1 MGLYFWS
8 KKVKKAKN
16 FLGQKIPRIILF
28 ILLDTFCMILTG
40 MFSLWIRFSDSN
52 TIPPQY
58 ALHLVR
64 MLPLSLALMFAIYGL
79 LGLYTSV
86 WQYAS
91 IPELINIIIGTATV
105 DLFSFGLQGIINA
118 NLPRGYFLI
127 HFIWMIAAVCFTRY
141 AYRLSRYIIR
151 GVDFNNEKT
160 RTMIVG
166 AGDAARMLIDE
177 VTRNKYFKNRI
188 VCLIDDSKTKKGA
201 KINGIPIVGTRK
213 DIEEAVY
220 RYNIKE
226 IIIAIPSASK
236 EEIAKIVKECQKTDC
251 EIKILPSIVAT
262 MDQKSGSF
270 IQNIRP
276 ISYED
281 FLGRDQIVVN
291 NDEITG
297 SLTDKVILVT
307 GGGGSIG
314 SELCRQI
321 AKANPKTLIIFDIY
335 ENNAYDIQQE
345 LLRNYPELNLKT
357 IIGSVRDYDRLEKVF
372 QEYQPEIVFHAAA
385 HKHVPLMEVSPNEAI
400 KNNCLGTLNTV
411 KLADKYQAKK
421 FVLIS
426 TDKAV
431 RPTNIM
437 GASKRICE
445 MIIQSYA
452 KISKHTSFVAVR
464 FGNVLGSNGSVIPL
478 FLKQIES
485 GGPVTVTHKDITRYF
500 MTIPEAVS
508 LVLQASVYAEGGE
521 IFVLDMGK
529 PVKIYD
535 LAKQIIRYKGFE
547 PGRDIEIKIT
557 GLRPGEKLYE
567 EMLME
572 EEGLKETPNKLIH
585 IGKPLA
591 IKDSFLED
599 LEQLIAI
606 SQQNGPD
613 IKKYTAKIVKTYK
626 PAKEDE

>member
-1 MGLYFWS
+1 M
-8 KKVKKAKN
+8 KKAKN
-16 FLGQKIPRIILF
+16 FLGKRIPRIILF
-28 ILLDTFCMILTG
+28 VLLDI
-40 MFSLWIRFSDSN
+40 FSLFLTSC
-52 TIPPQY
+52 
-58 ALHLVR
+58 
-64 MLPLSLALMFAIYGL
+64 LALWVRFDLSEIPQKYMLDLLKSIPLDIILMGIIYAA

-91 IPELINIIIGTATV
+91 IPELINIIIGTLAL
-105 DLFSFGLQGIINA
+105 DLFSFGLQGIIGI
-118 NLPRGYFLI
+118 NLPRTFFVI
-127 HFIWMIAAVCFTRY
+127 HCVWMIAFVCFTRY
-141 AYRLSRYIIR
+141 AYRLSRYIIK

-160 RTMIVG
+160 RTMVIG
-166 AGDAARMLIDE
+166 AGDAARLLIDE
-177 VTRNKYFKNRI
+177 VARNQYFQNKI
-188 VCLIDDSKTKKGA
+188 VCLIDDSRNKKGA
-201 KINGIPIVGTRK
+201 KIHNIPVVGTRK
-213 DIEEAVY
+213 DIEEMAY
-220 RYNIKE
+220 KYNVKE
-226 IIIAIPSASK
+226 IIIAIPSAGK
-236 EEIAKIVKECQKTDC
+236 EEISKIVKECQKTDC
-251 EIKILPSIVAT
+251 QVKILPSIVAE
-262 MDQKSGSF
+262 MDSKSGSF

-291 NDEITG
+291 NEEITE
-297 SLTDKVILVT
+297 SLTGKTILVT

-321 AKANPKTLIIFDIY
+321 AKAKPELLIIFDIY

-345 LLRNYPELNLKT
+345 LLRNYPDLNLKA
-357 IIGSVRDYDRLEKVF
+357 IIGSVRDYKRLEKVF
-372 QEYQPEIVFHAAA
+372 QEFQIDTVFHAAA

-411 KLADKYQAKK
+411 KLADKYHVKK

-445 MIIQSYA
+445 MIVQSYN
-452 KISKHTSFVAVR
+452 KISKTDYVAVR

-478 FLKQIES
+478 FLKQIEA

-508 LVLQASVYAEGGE
+508 LVLQASVYASGGE

-529 PVKIYD
+529 PVKIYE

-606 SQQNGPD
+606 AQQNGPD
-613 IKKYTAKIVKTYK
+613 IKKYTANIVTTYK
-626 PAKEDE
+626 PAKEQK

>member
-1 MGLYFWS
+1 M
-8 KKVKKAKN
+8 KKAKL
-16 FLGQKIPRIILF
+16 FLDKRIPRIILF
-28 ILLDTFCMILTG
+28 ILLDIFSLLMTAYL
-40 MFSLWIRFSDSN
+40 SLWIRFDFDQ
-52 TIPPQY
+52 IPQQY
-58 ALHLVR
+58 AQSILR
-64 MLPLSLALMFAIYGL
+64 ALPLDIVLMLAIYSA

-91 IPELINIIIGTATV
+91 IPELINIVIGTLAL
-105 DLFSFGLQGIINA
+105 DLFSFGLQGIQGIS
-118 NLPRGYFLI
+118 LPRTFFVI
-127 HFIWMIAAVCFTRY
+127 QCIWMIAFVCATRY
-141 AYRLSRYIIR
+141 AYRLSRYLIK
-151 GVDFNNEKT
+151 GVDFNNEKI
-160 RTMIVG
+160 RTMVIG
-166 AGDAARMLIDE
+166 AGDAARLLIDE
-177 VTRNKYFKNRI
+177 VARSRYLKNHI
-188 VCLIDDSKTKKGA
+188 VCLIDDSKNKKGA
-201 KINGIPIVGTRK
+201 KIHNIPIVGTRK
-213 DIEEAVY
+213 DIEEMVY
-220 RYNIKE
+220 RYNVKE
-226 IIIAIPSASK
+226 IIIAIPSAGK
-236 EEIAKIVKECQKTDC
+236 EEIGKIVKECQKTICD
-251 EIKILPSIVAT
+251 IKILPSIVAT

-270 IQNIRP
+270 IQNLRP

-291 NDEITG
+291 NEEITD
-297 SLTDKVILVT
+297 SLTGKTILVT

-345 LLRNYPELNLKT
+345 LLRKYPELNLKV
-357 IIGSVRDYDRLEKVF
+357 IIGSVRDYARLEKVF
-372 QEYQPEIVFHAAA
+372 QEYQPEIIFHAAA

-411 KLADKYQAKK
+411 KLADKYKAKK

-445 MIIQSYA
+445 MIIQSYNQ
-452 KISKHTSFVAVR
+452 ISKTDYVAVR

-478 FLKQIES
+478 FLKQIEA

-508 LVLQASVYAEGGE
+508 LVLQASVYADGGE

-529 PVKIYD
+529 PVRIYD

-585 IGKPLA
+585 IGQPLA
-591 IKDSFLED
+591 IKDSFLKD
-599 LEQLIAI
+599 LDQLIDTA
-606 SQQNGPD
+606 QKNGPD
-613 IKKYTAKIVKTYK
+613 IKKYTAKIVTTYK
-626 PAKEDE
+626 PAKEEK

>member
-1 MGLYFWS
+1 M
-8 KKVKKAKN
+8 KKAKK
-16 FLGQKIPRIILF
+16 FLGRKIPRIVLF
-28 ILLDTFCMILTG
+28 VLLDIFS
-40 MFSLWIRFSDSN
+40 MFITMYFATWIRFDMGQIPSEYVAN
-52 TIPPQY
+52 TLKIIP
-58 ALHLVR
+58 LE
-64 MLPLSLALMFAIYGL
+64 LALMFGTYAL

-86 WQYAS
+86 WEYAS
-91 IPELINIIIGTATV
+91 IPELINIIIGTITV
-105 DLFSFGLQGIINA
+105 DLFSFGLQGLFNIT
-118 NLPRGYFLI
+118 LPRSVFII
-127 HFIWMIAAVCFTRY
+127 HCAWMICFVSITRY
-141 AYRLSRYIIR
+141 AYRVGRYI
-151 GVDFNNEKT
+151 FNSFDKQNNKT
-160 RTMIVG
+160 RTMIIG
-166 AGDAARMLIDE
+166 AGDAARLLLGEITLNDSIK
-177 VTRNKYFKNRI
+177 NK
-188 VCLIDDSKTKKGA
+188 VCCIIDDNRSKKGA
-201 KINGIPIVGTRK
+201 RIHGIPIVGTRK
-213 DIEEAVY
+213 DIEEMVY
-220 RYNIKE
+220 KYQIQE
-226 IIIAIPSASK
+226 VIIAIPSADK

-251 EIKILPSIVAT
+251 AIKILPSIVT
-262 MDQKSGSF
+262 EMDNKSGSF
-270 IQNIRP
+270 IKNVRP

-291 NDEITG
+291 SQEITD
-297 SLTDKVILVT
+297 SLTGKVALVT

-321 AKANPKTLIIFDIY
+321 AKANPQTLIIFDIY

-345 LLRNYPELNLKT
+345 LLRNYPELNLKV
-357 IIGSVRDYDRLEKVF
+357 IIGSVRDYTRLEKVF

-411 KLADKYQAKK
+411 KLADKYKAKK

-478 FLKQIES
+478 FLKQIEN

-535 LAKQIIRYKGFE
+535 LAKQIIRYKGLE
-547 PGRDIEIKIT
+547 PGKDIEIKIT

-585 IGKPLA
+585 IGQPIKIKEDFLA
-591 IKDSFLED
+591 D

-606 SQQNGPD
+606 AQKNDGD
-613 IKKYTAKIVKTYK
+613 IKKWTAKLVTTYK
-626 PAKEDE
+626 PAKEND